1 MENPFSSHYLSTVPG
16 AGEVFGPFAISFVIV
31 FAIGFLATVIVY
43 NGGGRGLFPNNVL
56 FRMARRWAGWG
67 LCVFGLGLFF
77 FAIRALQINPFG
89 FGKRAWMWICIL
101 LALAWIGYIVY
112 DAVRNY
118 PVQMLLHQE
127 HVKKREYAKA
137 TSTLLGQG
145 ATSLKGIPN
154 VPVSR
159 PVKKKRR

>member
-1 MENPFSSHYLSTVPG
+1 MDNPFASHYLSTVPG
-16 AGEVFGPFAISFVIV
+16 SGEVFGPFAIIFAIV
-31 FAIGFLATVIVY
+31 FAIGFIACVAVY
-43 NGGGRGLFPNNVL
+43 NGVGRPIFPNNVM
-56 FRMARRWAGWG
+56 FRMSRKWGGWG

-89 FGKRAWMWICIL
+89 FGKRAWLWISIL
-101 LALAWIGYIVY
+101 LALAWLAYIAI
-112 DAVRNY
+112 DLFRNY
-118 PVQMLLHQE
+118 QTQLSQYKE
-127 HVKKREYAKA
+127 HVRKREYAKA
-137 TSTLLGQG
+137 TSSLVGQG